1 MSLPRRLLA
10 RLRGTARIDALEAR
24 LGALDGR
31 VAAEL
36 GAAPQARLGALD
48 AQLAAVERGLGP
60 LAAQLAALEGRLA
73 ERERLQQ
80 VRDTMD
86 WIERAALARSPL
98 ISVVLP
104 TRDRAP
110 WLARAIAS
118 VEAQSYPDWELLV
131 VDDDSRD
138 DTAALLAR
146 AAGPRLHALR
156 GAGRGAC
163 AARNVALAAAA
174 GSIVAYLD
182 DDNLMH
188 PHWLKAVA
196 WAFTTRPAADVLYGA
211 FLVDDPERILG
222 GPGGALPRLYFFP
235 YDHSAVARDN
245 IADMGCIAHRA
256 GLPGTRFDE
265 GLREM
270 GDWDL
275 LLRLTRDKA
284 PFALP
289 AIACYYTTDA
299 PHRLSNG
306 PTFATDLALVRE
318 RHRR

>member
-1 MSLPRRLLA
+1 MSLLRRLVA
-10 RLRGTARIDALEAR
+10 RLRCSDRVVALEQRLRTAADGLETRLGVVEAGVSPLEAR
-24 LGALDGR
+24 
-31 VAAEL
+31 
-36 GAAPQARLGALD
+36 
-48 AQLAAVERGLGP
+48 
-60 LAAQLAALEGRLA
+60 LAALEGRLA

-80 VRDTMD
+80 VQDTMG
-86 WIERAALARSPL
+86 WVERATLPEGPL
-98 ISVVLP
+98 ISIVLP
-104 TRDRAP
+104 TRDRAA

-118 VEAQSYPDWELLV
+118 VEAQSYPSWELLV
-131 VDDDSRD
+131 VDDDSSD
-138 DTAALLAR
+138 GTAALLAT
-146 AAGPRLHALR
+146 AAGPRLRPLR
-156 GAGRGAC
+156 GAGKGAC
-163 AARNVALAAAA
+163 AARNVALAAAS

-196 WAFTTRPAADVLYGA
+196 WAFTARPEIDVLYGA

-222 GPGGALPRLYFFP
+222 GPGGGLPRLYFFP
-235 YDHSAVARDN
+235 YDHSKVCRDN

-256 GLPGTRFDE
+256 GLPGARFDE

-275 LLRLTRDKA
+275 LLRLTQEKA
-284 PFALP
+284 PFPLP
-289 AIACYYTTDA
+289 AIACFYGTDA

-306 PTFATDLALVRE
+306 PTHAADLALVRD